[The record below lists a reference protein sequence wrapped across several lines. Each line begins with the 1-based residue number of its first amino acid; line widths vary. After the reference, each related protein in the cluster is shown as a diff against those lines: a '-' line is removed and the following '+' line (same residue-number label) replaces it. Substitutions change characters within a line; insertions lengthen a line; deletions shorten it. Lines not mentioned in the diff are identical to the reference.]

1 MDEKFWEKICS
12 LQENGEF
19 EKIIKEIKKLPEDK
33 LDMKLINVLSRAYI
47 NLEDFENALNTN
59 LSFIGKAKEDVI
71 NANIWLFSECGW
83 ICNELRDFEQGL
95 QYLLEAEKLGRDDE
109 WLNTE
114 IGQCLGKLDRVE
126 EGLERLK
133 KSLKL
138 IEVEDTENIYKK
150 IFIYSEI
157 GYLYELLENSK
168 EALKY
173 FYIVKDLGRNDN
185 CLHMHLWINL
195 EKTIGKEE
203 ALKYFQNEIKTNDL
217 NSSLWGSLGQIYM
230 DVFANYEEAEKAFK
244 NAFKY
249 SLNTQYLYYR
259 SKALMSLKKYEEAI
273 EILLE
278 LREISEQEGEL
289 TDAEDI
295 ELVRCFIELKD
306 RKNAEKYLE
315 FAKEG
320 IDNIHEEYI
329 DEYKGT
335 LAELENLINKL

>member
-1 MDEKFWEKICS
+1 MDEKFWKKIYS

-19 EKIIKEIKKLPEDK
+19 EKIVKEIKNLPEDK
-33 LDMKLINVLSRAYI
+33 LDMKLISVLSRAYI

-59 LSFIGKAKEDVI
+59 LSFIGKVKEDVI
-71 NANIWLFSECGW
+71 NANIWIYSECGW
-83 ICNELRDFEQGL
+83 ICNEIRDFEQGL
-95 QYLLEAEKLGRDDE
+95 KYLLEAEKLGRDDE

-114 IGQCLGKLDRVE
+114 IGQCLGKLKRAE

-133 KSLKL
+133 KALKL
-138 IEVEDTENIYKK
+138 IEVEDTENINKK
-150 IFIYSEI
+150 IFINSEI
-157 GYLYELLENSK
+157 AYLYELLENSE
-168 EALKY
+168 EALNY
-173 FYIVKDLGRNDN
+173 FYIAKDLGRNDN
-185 CLHMHLWINL
+185 WIHIHLWINL

-203 ALKYFQNEIKTNDL
+203 ALKYFQNEIKTNDV

-230 DVFANYEEAEKAFK
+230 D
-244 NAFKY
+244 FKY
-249 SLNTQYLYYR
+249 SLNTQYLYDR

-289 TDAEDI
+289 TDVEDI

-315 FAKEG
+315 FAKEYM
-320 IDNIHEEYI
+320 DKYES
-329 DEYKGT
+329 T
-335 LAELENLINKL
+335 LTELENLINKI

>member
-1 MDEKFWEKICS
+1 MDEKFWKKIYS

-19 EKIIKEIKKLPEDK
+19 EKIVKEIKNLPEDK
-33 LDMKLINVLSRAYI
+33 LDMKLISVLSRAYI

-59 LSFIGKAKEDVI
+59 LSFIGKVKEDVI
-71 NANIWLFSECGW
+71 NANIWIYSECGW
-83 ICNELRDFEQGL
+83 ICNEIRDFEQGL
-95 QYLLEAEKLGRDDE
+95 KYLLEAEKLGRDDE

-114 IGQCLGKLDRVE
+114 IGQCLGKLKRAE

-133 KSLKL
+133 KALKL
-138 IEVEDTENIYKK
+138 IEVEDTENINKK
-150 IFIYSEI
+150 IFINSEI
-157 GYLYELLENSK
+157 AYLYELLENSE
-168 EALKY
+168 EALNY
-173 FYIVKDLGRNDN
+173 FYIAKDLGRNDN
-185 CLHMHLWINL
+185 WIHIHLWINL

-203 ALKYFQNEIKTNDL
+203 ALKYFQNEIKTNDV

-230 DVFANYEEAEKAFK
+230 DMFANYEEAEKAFK

-249 SLNTQYLYYR
+249 SLNTQYLYDR

-289 TDAEDI
+289 TDVEDI

-315 FAKEG
+315 FAKEYM
-320 IDNIHEEYI
+320 DKYES
-329 DEYKGT
+329 T
-335 LAELENLINKL
+335 LTELENLINKI

>member
-1 MDEKFWEKICS
+1 MDEKFWKKIYS

-19 EKIIKEIKKLPEDK
+19 EKIVKEIKNLPEDK
-33 LDMKLINVLSRAYI
+33 LDMKLISVLSRAYI

-59 LSFIGKAKEDVI
+59 LSFIGKVKEDVT
-71 NANIWLFSECGW
+71 NANIWIYSECGW
-83 ICNELRDFEQGL
+83 ICNEIRDFEQGL
-95 QYLLEAEKLGRDDE
+95 KYLLEAEKLGRDDE

-114 IGQCLGKLDRVE
+114 IGQCLGKLKRAE

-157 GYLYELLENSK
+157 GYLYELLENSE

-185 CLHMHLWINL
+185 WLHMHLWINL

-230 DVFANYEEAEKAFK
+230 DMFANYEEAEKAFK

-249 SLNTQYLYYR
+249 SSHTQYLYNR

-278 LREISEQEGEL
+278 LREISEQEGEII
-289 TDAEDI
+289 DVEDI

-315 FAKEG
+315 FAKEYM
-320 IDNIHEEYI
+320 DKYES
-329 DEYKGT
+329 T
-335 LAELENLINKL
+335 LTELENLINKI

>member
-1 MDEKFWEKICS
+1 MDEKFLEKIYN

-33 LDMKLINVLSRAYI
+33 LDMKLISVLSRAYI

-59 LSFIGKAKEDVI
+59 LSFLGKAKEDVT
-71 NANIWLFSECGW
+71 NADIWLFSECGW
-83 ICNELRDFEQGL
+83 ICNEIRDFEQGL
-95 QYLLEAEKLGRDDE
+95 KYLLEAEKLGRDDE

-114 IGQCLGKLDRVE
+114 IGQCLGKLKRAE

-157 GYLYELLENSK
+157 GYLYELLENSE

-173 FYIVKDLGRNDN
+173 FYIAKDLGRNDN
-185 CLHMHLWINL
+185 WLHMHLWINL

-203 ALKYFQNEIKTNDL
+203 ALKYFQNEIKTNDI

-230 DVFANYEEAEKAFK
+230 SISNYEEAEKAFK

-249 SLNTQYLYYR
+249 SLNGQYLYDR
-259 SKALMSLKKYEEAI
+259 SRALMGLKKYKEAI
-273 EILLE
+273 EVLLQS
-278 LREISEQEGEL
+278 RKISEQEEEL

-295 ELVRCFIELKD
+295 ELVRCYIALKD
-306 RKNAEKYLE
+306 RKNAEKYLK

-335 LAELENLINKL
+335 LVELENLINKL

>member
-1 MDEKFWEKICS
+1 MDEKFWKKIYS

-19 EKIIKEIKKLPEDK
+19 EKIVKEIKNLPEDK
-33 LDMKLINVLSRAYI
+33 LDMKLISVLSRAYI

-59 LSFIGKAKEDVI
+59 LSFLGKAKEDVT
-71 NANIWLFSECGW
+71 NANIWIYSECGW
-83 ICNELRDFEQGL
+83 ICNEIRDFEQGL
-95 QYLLEAEKLGRDDE
+95 KYLLEAEKLGRDDE

-114 IGQCLGKLDRVE
+114 IGQCLGKLKRAE

-133 KSLKL
+133 KALKL
-138 IEVEDTENIYKK
+138 IEVEDTENINKK
-150 IFIYSEI
+150 IFINSEI
-157 GYLYELLENSK
+157 AYFYELLENSE
-168 EALKY
+168 EALNY
-173 FYIVKDLGRNDN
+173 FYIAKDLGRNDN
-185 CLHMHLWINL
+185 WLHMHLWINL

-230 DVFANYEEAEKAFK
+230 DMFANYEEAEKAFK

-249 SLNTQYLYYR
+249 SLNTQYLYDR

-278 LREISEQEGEL
+278 LREISEQEEEL
-289 TDAEDI
+289 TDVEDI

-315 FAKEG
+315 FAKEYM
-320 IDNIHEEYI
+320 DKYES
-329 DEYKGT
+329 T
-335 LAELENLINKL
+335 LTELENLINKI

>member
-59 LSFIGKAKEDVI
+59 LSFIGKAKEDVT
-71 NANIWLFSECGW
+71 NADIWLFSECGW
-83 ICNELRDFEQGL
+83 ICNEVRDFEQGL
-95 QYLLEAEKLGRDDE
+95 KYLLEAEKLGRDDE

-157 GYLYELLENSK
+157 GYLYELLENSE

-185 CLHMHLWINL
+185 WLHMHLWINL

-203 ALKYFQNEIKTNDL
+203 ALKYFQNEIKINDV

-230 DVFANYEEAEKAFK
+230 DVFSNYEEAEKAFK

-249 SLNTQYLYYR
+249 SLNGQYLYDR
-259 SKALMSLKKYEEAI
+259 SRALMGLKKYKEAI
-273 EILLE
+273 EVLLE
-278 LREISEQEGEL
+278 SREISEQEEEL

-295 ELVRCFIELKD
+295 ELVRCYIALKD
-306 RKNAEKYLE
+306 RKNAEKYLK

-335 LAELENLINKL
+335 LVELENLINKL

>member
-1 MDEKFWEKICS
+1 MDEKFWKKIYS

-19 EKIIKEIKKLPEDK
+19 EKIVKEIKNLPEDK
-33 LDMKLINVLSRAYI
+33 LDMKLISVLSRAYI

-59 LSFIGKAKEDVI
+59 LSFIGKVKEDVT
-71 NANIWLFSECGW
+71 NANIWIYSECGW
-83 ICNELRDFEQGL
+83 ICNEIRDFEQGL
-95 QYLLEAEKLGRDDE
+95 KYLLEAEKLGRDDE

-114 IGQCLGKLDRVE
+114 IGQCLGKLKRAE

-133 KSLKL
+133 KALKL
-138 IEVEDTENIYKK
+138 IEVEDTENINKK
-150 IFIYSEI
+150 IFINSEI
-157 GYLYELLENSK
+157 AYLYELLENSE
-168 EALKY
+168 EALNY
-173 FYIVKDLGRNDN
+173 FYIAKDLGRNDN
-185 CLHMHLWINL
+185 WIHIHLWINL

-230 DVFANYEEAEKAFK
+230 DMFANYEEAEKAFK

-249 SLNTQYLYYR
+249 SLNTQYLYNR

-289 TDAEDI
+289 TDVEDI

-315 FAKEG
+315 FAKESM
-320 IDNIHEEYI
+320 DKYES
-329 DEYKGT
+329 T
-335 LAELENLINKL
+335 LTELENLINKI

>member
-1 MDEKFWEKICS
+1 MDEKFWKKIYS

-19 EKIIKEIKKLPEDK
+19 EKIVKEIKNLPEDK
-33 LDMKLINVLSRAYI
+33 LDMKLISVLSRAYI

-59 LSFIGKAKEDVI
+59 LSFIGKVKEDVI
-71 NANIWLFSECGW
+71 NANIWIYSECGW
-83 ICNELRDFEQGL
+83 ICNEIRDFEQGL
-95 QYLLEAEKLGRDDE
+95 KYLLEAEKLGRDDE

-114 IGQCLGKLDRVE
+114 IGQCLGKLKRAE

-133 KSLKL
+133 KALKL
-138 IEVEDTENIYKK
+138 IEVEDTENINKK
-150 IFIYSEI
+150 IFINSEI
-157 GYLYELLENSK
+157 AYLYELLENSE
-168 EALKY
+168 EALNY
-173 FYIVKDLGRNDN
+173 FYIAKDLGRNDN
-185 CLHMHLWINL
+185 WIHIHLWINL

-217 NSSLWGSLGQIYM
+217 NSSLWGSLGQIYIDM
-230 DVFANYEEAEKAFK
+230 FANYEEAEKAFK

-249 SLNTQYLYYR
+249 SLNTQYSYDR

-289 TDAEDI
+289 TDVEDI

-315 FAKEG
+315 FAKEYM
-320 IDNIHEEYI
+320 DKYES
-329 DEYKGT
+329 T
-335 LAELENLINKL
+335 LTELENLINKI

>member
-1 MDEKFWEKICS
+1 MDEKFWKKIYS

-19 EKIIKEIKKLPEDK
+19 EKIVKEIKNLPEDK
-33 LDMKLINVLSRAYI
+33 LDMKLISVLSRAYI

-59 LSFIGKAKEDVI
+59 LSFIGKVKEDVI
-71 NANIWLFSECGW
+71 NANIWIYSECGW
-83 ICNELRDFEQGL
+83 ICNEIRDFEQGL
-95 QYLLEAEKLGRDDE
+95 KYLLEAEKLGRDDE

-114 IGQCLGKLDRVE
+114 IGQCLGKLKRVE
-126 EGLERLK
+126 EGLKRLK
-133 KSLKL
+133 KALKL
-138 IEVEDTENIYKK
+138 IEVEDTENINKK
-150 IFIYSEI
+150 IFINSEI
-157 GYLYELLENSK
+157 AYLYELLENSE
-168 EALKY
+168 EALNY
-173 FYIVKDLGRNDN
+173 FYIAKDLGRNDN
-185 CLHMHLWINL
+185 WIHIHLWINL

-203 ALKYFQNEIKTNDL
+203 ALKYFQNEIKTNDV

-230 DVFANYEEAEKAFK
+230 DMFANYEEAEKAFK

-249 SLNTQYLYYR
+249 SLNTQYLYDR

-289 TDAEDI
+289 TDVEDI

-315 FAKEG
+315 FAKEYM
-320 IDNIHEEYI
+320 DKYES
-329 DEYKGT
+329 T
-335 LAELENLINKL
+335 LTELENLINKI

>member
-1 MDEKFWEKICS
+1 MDEKFLEKIYN

-19 EKIIKEIKKLPEDK
+19 EKIVKEIKNLQEDK
-33 LDMKLINVLSRAYI
+33 LDMKLISVLSRAYI

-59 LSFIGKAKEDVI
+59 LSFLGKAKEDVT
-71 NANIWLFSECGW
+71 NADIWLFSECGW
-83 ICNELRDFEQGL
+83 ICNEIRDFEQGL
-95 QYLLEAEKLGRDDE
+95 KYLLEAEKLGRDDE

-114 IGQCLGKLDRVE
+114 IGQCLGKLDRAE

-138 IEVEDTENIYKK
+138 IEAEDTENIYKK

-157 GYLYELLENSK
+157 GYLYELLENSE

-173 FYIVKDLGRNDN
+173 FYIIKDLGRNDN
-185 CLHMHLWINL
+185 WLHMHLWINL

-203 ALKYFQNEIKTNDL
+203 ALKYFQNEIKNNDV

-230 DVFANYEEAEKAFK
+230 DMFANYEEAEKAFK

-249 SLNTQYLYYR
+249 SLNGQYLYDR
-259 SKALMSLKKYEEAI
+259 SRALMGLKKYKEAI
-273 EILLE
+273 EVLLE
-278 LREISEQEGEL
+278 SREISEQEEEL

-295 ELVRCFIELKD
+295 ELVRCYIALKD
-306 RKNAEKYLE
+306 RKNAEKYLK

-335 LAELENLINKL
+335 LVELENLINKL

>member
-1 MDEKFWEKICS
+1 MDEKFWKKIYS

-19 EKIIKEIKKLPEDK
+19 EKIVKEIKNLPEDK
-33 LDMKLINVLSRAYI
+33 LDMKLISVLSRAYI

-59 LSFIGKAKEDVI
+59 LSFIGKVKEDVT
-71 NANIWLFSECGW
+71 NANIWIYSECGW
-83 ICNELRDFEQGL
+83 ICNEIRDFEQGL
-95 QYLLEAEKLGRDDE
+95 KYLLEAEKLGRDDE

-114 IGQCLGKLDRVE
+114 IGQCLGKLKRAE

-133 KSLKL
+133 KALKL
-138 IEVEDTENIYKK
+138 IEVEDTENINKK
-150 IFIYSEI
+150 IFINSEI
-157 GYLYELLENSK
+157 AYFYELLENSE
-168 EALKY
+168 EALNY
-173 FYIVKDLGRNDN
+173 FYIAKDLGRNDN
-185 CLHMHLWINL
+185 WIHMHLWINL

-203 ALKYFQNEIKTNDL
+203 ALKYFQNEIKTNDV

-230 DVFANYEEAEKAFK
+230 DMFANYEEAEKAFK

-249 SLNTQYLYYR
+249 SLNTQYLYDR

-278 LREISEQEGEL
+278 LREISEQEEEL
-289 TDAEDI
+289 TDVEDI

-315 FAKEG
+315 FAKEYM
-320 IDNIHEEYI
+320 DKYES
-329 DEYKGT
+329 T
-335 LAELENLINKL
+335 LTELENLINKI

>member
-19 EKIIKEIKKLPEDK
+19 EKIIKEIKKLPEDR

-59 LSFIGKAKEDVI
+59 LSFIGKAKEDVT
-71 NANIWLFSECGW
+71 NADIWLFSECGW
-83 ICNELRDFEQGL
+83 ICNEVRDFEQGL
-95 QYLLEAEKLGRDDE
+95 KYLLEAEKLGRDDE

-114 IGQCLGKLDRVE
+114 IGQCLGKLKRAE

-157 GYLYELLENSK
+157 GYLYELLENSE

-185 CLHMHLWINL
+185 WLHMHLWINL

-203 ALKYFQNEIKTNDL
+203 ALKYFQNEIKTNDV

-230 DVFANYEEAEKAFK
+230 DVFTNYEEAEKAFK

-249 SLNTQYLYYR
+249 SLNGQYLYDR
-259 SKALMSLKKYEEAI
+259 SRVLMELKKYKEAI
-273 EILLE
+273 EVLLQS
-278 LREISEQEGEL
+278 RKISEQEEEL
-289 TDAEDI
+289 TDVEDI
-295 ELVRCFIELKD
+295 ELVRCYIALKD
-306 RKNAEKYLE
+306 RKNAEKYLK

-335 LAELENLINKL
+335 LVELENLINKL

>member
-1 MDEKFWEKICS
+1 MDEKFWKKIYS

-19 EKIIKEIKKLPEDK
+19 EKIVKEIKNLPEDK
-33 LDMKLINVLSRAYI
+33 LDMKLISVLSRAYI

-59 LSFIGKAKEDVI
+59 LSFIGKVKEDVT
-71 NANIWLFSECGW
+71 NANIWIYSECGW
-83 ICNELRDFEQGL
+83 ICNEIRDFEQGL
-95 QYLLEAEKLGRDDE
+95 KYLLEAEKLGRDDE

-114 IGQCLGKLDRVE
+114 IGQCLGKLKRAE

-133 KSLKL
+133 KALKL
-138 IEVEDTENIYKK
+138 IEVEDTENINKK
-150 IFIYSEI
+150 IFINSEI
-157 GYLYELLENSK
+157 AYLYELLENSE
-168 EALKY
+168 EALNY
-173 FYIVKDLGRNDN
+173 FYIAKDLGRNDN
-185 CLHMHLWINL
+185 WIHIHLWINL

-203 ALKYFQNEIKTNDL
+203 ALKYFQNEIKTNDV

-230 DVFANYEEAEKAFK
+230 DMFANYEEAEKAFK

-249 SLNTQYLYYR
+249 SLNTQYLYDR

-289 TDAEDI
+289 TDVEDI

-315 FAKEG
+315 FAKEYM
-320 IDNIHEEYI
+320 DKYES
-329 DEYKGT
+329 T
-335 LAELENLINKL
+335 LTELENLINKI

>member
-59 LSFIGKAKEDVI
+59 LSFIGKAKEDVT
-71 NANIWLFSECGW
+71 NADIWLFSECGW
-83 ICNELRDFEQGL
+83 ICNEVRDFEQGL
-95 QYLLEAEKLGRDDE
+95 KYLLEAE
-109 WLNTE
+109 
-114 IGQCLGKLDRVE
+114 KLDRVE

-157 GYLYELLENSK
+157 GYLYELLKNSE

-185 CLHMHLWINL
+185 WLHMHLWINL

-203 ALKYFQNEIKTNDL
+203 ALKYFQNEIKNNDV

-249 SLNTQYLYYR
+249 SLNGQYLYDR
-259 SKALMSLKKYEEAI
+259 SRALMGLKKYKEAI
-273 EILLE
+273 EVLLQS
-278 LREISEQEGEL
+278 RKISEQEEEL

-295 ELVRCFIELKD
+295 ELVRCYIALKD
-306 RKNAEKYLE
+306 RKNAEKYLK

-320 IDNIHEEYI
+320 IDNIHKEYI

>member
-1 MDEKFWEKICS
+1 MDEKFLEKIYN

-33 LDMKLINVLSRAYI
+33 LDMKLISVLSRAYI

-59 LSFIGKAKEDVI
+59 LSFLGKAKEDVT
-71 NANIWLFSECGW
+71 NADIWIYSECGW
-83 ICNELRDFEQGL
+83 ICNEIRDFEQGL
-95 QYLLEAEKLGRDDE
+95 KYLLEAEKLGRDDE

-114 IGQCLGKLDRVE
+114 IGQCLGKLKRAE

-157 GYLYELLENSK
+157 GYLYELLENSE

-173 FYIVKDLGRNDN
+173 FYIAKDLGRNDN
-185 CLHMHLWINL
+185 WLHMHLWINL

-203 ALKYFQNEIKTNDL
+203 ALKYFQNEIKTNDI

-230 DVFANYEEAEKAFK
+230 SISNYEEAEKAFK

-249 SLNTQYLYYR
+249 SLNGQYLYDR
-259 SKALMSLKKYEEAI
+259 SRALMGLKKYKEAI
-273 EILLE
+273 EVLLQS
-278 LREISEQEGEL
+278 RKISEQEEEL

-295 ELVRCFIELKD
+295 ELVRCYIALKD
-306 RKNAEKYLE
+306 RKNAEKYLK

>member
-1 MDEKFWEKICS
+1 M
-12 LQENGEF
+12 QENGEF

-33 LDMKLINVLSRAYI
+33 LDMKLISVLSRAYI

-59 LSFIGKAKEDVI
+59 LSFLGKAKEDVT
-71 NANIWLFSECGW
+71 NADIWIYSECGW
-83 ICNELRDFEQGL
+83 ICNEIRDFEQGL
-95 QYLLEAEKLGRDDE
+95 KYLLEAEKLGRDDE

-114 IGQCLGKLDRVE
+114 IGQCLGKLKRAE

-157 GYLYELLENSK
+157 GYLYELLENSE

-185 CLHMHLWINL
+185 WLHMHLWINL

-203 ALKYFQNEIKTNDL
+203 ALKYFQNEIKTNDV

-230 DVFANYEEAEKAFK
+230 SISNYEEAEKAFK

-249 SLNTQYLYYR
+249 SLNGQYLYDR
-259 SKALMSLKKYEEAI
+259 SRALMGLKKYKEAI
-273 EILLE
+273 EVLLQS
-278 LREISEQEGEL
+278 RRISEQEGDV
-289 TDAEDI
+289 TDGEDV
-295 ELVRCFIELKD
+295 ELVRCYIGLKD
-306 RKNAEKYLE
+306 KKNAEKYLE
-315 FAKEG
+315 LAREG
-320 IDNIHEEYI
+320 ADNVADEFI
-329 DEYKGT
+329 DEYEE
-335 LAELENLINKL
+335 ELDQLEDMIDEL

>member
-59 LSFIGKAKEDVI
+59 LSFIGKAKEDVT
-71 NANIWLFSECGW
+71 NADIWLFSECGW
-83 ICNELRDFEQGL
+83 ICNEVRDFEQGL
-95 QYLLEAEKLGRDDE
+95 KYLLEAEKLGRDDE

-114 IGQCLGKLDRVE
+114 IGQCLGKLKRAE

-157 GYLYELLENSK
+157 GYLYELLENSE

-185 CLHMHLWINL
+185 WLHMHLWINL

-203 ALKYFQNEIKTNDL
+203 ALKYFQNEIKTNDV

-230 DVFANYEEAEKAFK
+230 SISNYEEAEKAFK

-249 SLNTQYLYYR
+249 SLNGQYLYDR
-259 SKALMSLKKYEEAI
+259 SKALMGLKKYKEAI
-273 EILLE
+273 EVLLE
-278 LREISEQEGEL
+278 SRKISEQEEEL

-295 ELVRCFIELKD
+295 ELVRCYIALKD
-306 RKNAEKYLE
+306 RKNAEKYLK
-315 FAKEG
+315 FAKED

>member
-1 MDEKFWEKICS
+1 MDEKFWKKIYS

-19 EKIIKEIKKLPEDK
+19 EKIVKEIKNLPEDK
-33 LDMKLINVLSRAYI
+33 LDMKLISVLSRAYI
-47 NLEDFENALNTN
+47 NLEDFENAINTN
-59 LSFIGKAKEDVI
+59 LSFIGKVKEDVI
-71 NANIWLFSECGW
+71 NANIWIYSECGW
-83 ICNELRDFEQGL
+83 ICNEIRDFEQGL
-95 QYLLEAEKLGRDDE
+95 KYLLEAEKLGRDDE

-114 IGQCLGKLDRVE
+114 IGQCLGKLKRAE

-133 KSLKL
+133 KALKL
-138 IEVEDTENIYKK
+138 IEVEDTENINKK
-150 IFIYSEI
+150 IFINSEI
-157 GYLYELLENSK
+157 AYLYELLENSE
-168 EALKY
+168 EALNY
-173 FYIVKDLGRNDN
+173 FYIAKDLGRNDN
-185 CLHMHLWINL
+185 WIHIHLWINL

-230 DVFANYEEAEKAFK
+230 DMFANYEEAEKAFK

-249 SLNTQYLYYR
+249 SLNTQYLYDR

-278 LREISEQEGEL
+278 LREISEQEEEL
-289 TDAEDI
+289 TDVEDI

-315 FAKEG
+315 FAKEYM
-320 IDNIHEEYI
+320 DKYES
-329 DEYKGT
+329 T
-335 LAELENLINKL
+335 LTELENLINKI

>member
-1 MDEKFWEKICS
+1 MDEKFWKKIYS

-19 EKIIKEIKKLPEDK
+19 EKIVKEIKNLPEDK
-33 LDMKLINVLSRAYI
+33 LDMKLISVLSRAYI

-59 LSFIGKAKEDVI
+59 LSFIGKVKEDVT
-71 NANIWLFSECGW
+71 NANIWIYSECGW
-83 ICNELRDFEQGL
+83 ICNEIRDFEQGL
-95 QYLLEAEKLGRDDE
+95 KYLLEAEKLGRDDE

-114 IGQCLGKLDRVE
+114 IGQCLGKLKRAE

-133 KSLKL
+133 KALKL
-138 IEVEDTENIYKK
+138 IEVEDTENINKK
-150 IFIYSEI
+150 IFINSEI
-157 GYLYELLENSK
+157 AYFYELLENSE
-168 EALKY
+168 EALNY
-173 FYIVKDLGRNDN
+173 FYIAKDLGRNDN
-185 CLHMHLWINL
+185 WIHMHLWINL

-203 ALKYFQNEIKTNDL
+203 ALKYFQNEIKTNDV

-230 DVFANYEEAEKAFK
+230 DMFANYEEAEKAFK

-249 SLNTQYLYYR
+249 SSHTQYLYNR

-289 TDAEDI
+289 IDVEDI
-295 ELVRCFIELKD
+295 ELVHCFIELKD

-315 FAKEG
+315 FAKEYM
-320 IDNIHEEYI
+320 DKYES
-329 DEYKGT
+329 T
-335 LAELENLINKL
+335 LTELENLINKI

>member
-1 MDEKFWEKICS
+1 MDEKFWKKIYS

-19 EKIIKEIKKLPEDK
+19 EKIVKEIKNLPEDK
-33 LDMKLINVLSRAYI
+33 LDMKLISVLSRAYI

-59 LSFIGKAKEDVI
+59 LSFIGKVKEDVT
-71 NANIWLFSECGW
+71 NANIWIYSECGW
-83 ICNELRDFEQGL
+83 ICNEIRDFEQGL
-95 QYLLEAEKLGRDDE
+95 KYLLEAEKLGRDDE

-114 IGQCLGKLDRVE
+114 IGQCLGKLKRAE

-138 IEVEDTENIYKK
+138 IEVEDTENINKK
-150 IFIYSEI
+150 IFINSEI
-157 GYLYELLENSK
+157 AYLYELLENSE
-168 EALKY
+168 EALNY
-173 FYIVKDLGRNDN
+173 FYIAKDLGRNDN
-185 CLHMHLWINL
+185 WIHMHLWINL

-203 ALKYFQNEIKTNDL
+203 ALKYFQNEIKTNDV

-230 DVFANYEEAEKAFK
+230 DMFANYEEAEKAFK

-249 SLNTQYLYYR
+249 SLNRQYLYDR

-278 LREISEQEGEL
+278 LREISEQEEEL
-289 TDAEDI
+289 TDVEDI

-315 FAKEG
+315 FVK
-320 IDNIHEEYI
+320 EYI
-329 DEYKGT
+329 DKYEST
-335 LAELENLINKL
+335 LTELENLINKIQNKR

>member
-1 MDEKFWEKICS
+1 MDEKFWKKIYS

-19 EKIIKEIKKLPEDK
+19 EKIVKEIKNLPEDK
-33 LDMKLINVLSRAYI
+33 LDMKLISVLSRAYI

-59 LSFIGKAKEDVI
+59 LSFIGKVKEDVT
-71 NANIWLFSECGW
+71 NANIWIYSECGW
-83 ICNELRDFEQGL
+83 ICNEIRDFEQGL
-95 QYLLEAEKLGRDDE
+95 KYLLEAEKLGRDDE

-114 IGQCLGKLDRVE
+114 IGQCLGKLKRTE

-133 KSLKL
+133 KALKL
-138 IEVEDTENIYKK
+138 IEVEDTENINKK
-150 IFIYSEI
+150 IFINSEI
-157 GYLYELLENSK
+157 AYFYELLENSE
-168 EALKY
+168 EALNY
-173 FYIVKDLGRNDN
+173 FYIAKDLGRNDN
-185 CLHMHLWINL
+185 WIHMHLWINL

-230 DVFANYEEAEKAFK
+230 DMFANYEEAEKAFK

-249 SLNTQYLYYR
+249 SLNTQYLYDR

-278 LREISEQEGEL
+278 LREISEQEEEL
-289 TDAEDI
+289 TDVEDI

-315 FAKEG
+315 FAKEYM
-320 IDNIHEEYI
+320 DKYES
-329 DEYKGT
+329 T
-335 LAELENLINKL
+335 LTELENLINKI

>member
-59 LSFIGKAKEDVI
+59 LSFIGKAKEDVT
-71 NANIWLFSECGW
+71 NADIWLFSECGW
-83 ICNELRDFEQGL
+83 ICNEVRDFEQGL
-95 QYLLEAEKLGRDDE
+95 KYLLEAEKLGRDDE

-138 IEVEDTENIYKK
+138 IEVEDTENIYEK

-157 GYLYELLENSK
+157 GYLYELLENSE

-185 CLHMHLWINL
+185 WLHMHLWINL

-203 ALKYFQNEIKTNDL
+203 ALKYFQNEIKTNDV
-217 NSSLWGSLGQIYM
+217 NSSLWGSLGRIYM

-244 NAFKY
+244 NAFKC
-249 SLNTQYLYYR
+249 SLNGQYL
-259 SKALMSLKKYEEAI
+259 
-273 EILLE
+273 
-278 LREISEQEGEL
+278 
-289 TDAEDI
+289 
-295 ELVRCFIELKD
+295 
-306 RKNAEKYLE
+306 
-315 FAKEG
+315 
-320 IDNIHEEYI
+320 
-329 DEYKGT
+329 
-335 LAELENLINKL
+335 

>member
-1 MDEKFWEKICS
+1 MDEKFWKKIYS

-19 EKIIKEIKKLPEDK
+19 EKIVKEIKNLPEDK
-33 LDMKLINVLSRAYI
+33 LDMKLISILSRAYI
-47 NLEDFENALNTN
+47 NLEDFENAINTN
-59 LSFIGKAKEDVI
+59 LSFIGKVKEDVT
-71 NANIWLFSECGW
+71 NANIWIYSECGW
-83 ICNELRDFEQGL
+83 ICNEIRDFEQGL
-95 QYLLEAEKLGRDDE
+95 KYLLEAEKLGRDDE

-114 IGQCLGKLDRVE
+114 IGQCLGKLKRAE

-133 KSLKL
+133 KALKL
-138 IEVEDTENIYKK
+138 IEVEDTENINKK
-150 IFIYSEI
+150 IFINSEI
-157 GYLYELLENSK
+157 AYLYELLENSE
-168 EALKY
+168 EALNY
-173 FYIVKDLGRNDN
+173 FYIAKDLGRNDN
-185 CLHMHLWINL
+185 WIHMHLWINL

-203 ALKYFQNEIKTNDL
+203 ALKYFQNEIKTNDV

-230 DVFANYEEAEKAFK
+230 DMFANYEEAEKAFK

-249 SLNTQYLYYR
+249 SLNTQYLYDR

-289 TDAEDI
+289 TDVEDI

-315 FAKEG
+315 FAKEYM
-320 IDNIHEEYI
+320 DKYES
-329 DEYKGT
+329 T
-335 LAELENLINKL
+335 LTELENLINKI

>member
-1 MDEKFWEKICS
+1 MDEKFWKKIYS

-19 EKIIKEIKKLPEDK
+19 EKIVKEIKNLAEDK
-33 LDMKLINVLSRAYI
+33 LDMKLISVLSRAYI

-59 LSFIGKAKEDVI
+59 LSFIGKVKEDVT
-71 NANIWLFSECGW
+71 NANIWIYSECGW
-83 ICNELRDFEQGL
+83 ICNEIRDFEQGL
-95 QYLLEAEKLGRDDE
+95 KYLLEAEKLGRDDE

-114 IGQCLGKLDRVE
+114 IGQCLGKLKRAE

-133 KSLKL
+133 KALKL
-138 IEVEDTENIYKK
+138 IEVEATENINKK
-150 IFIYSEI
+150 IFINSEI
-157 GYLYELLENSK
+157 AYFYELLENSE
-168 EALKY
+168 EALNY
-173 FYIVKDLGRNDN
+173 FYIAKDLGRNDN
-185 CLHMHLWINL
+185 WIHMHLWINL

-230 DVFANYEEAEKAFK
+230 DMFANYEEAEKAFK

-249 SLNTQYLYYR
+249 SLNTQYLYDR

-278 LREISEQEGEL
+278 LREISEQEEEL
-289 TDAEDI
+289 TDVEDI

-315 FAKEG
+315 FAKE
-320 IDNIHEEYI
+320 YI
-329 DEYKGT
+329 DKYEST
-335 LAELENLINKL
+335 LTELENLINKI

>member
-1 MDEKFWEKICS
+1 MDEKFWKKIYS

-19 EKIIKEIKKLPEDK
+19 EKIVKEIKNLPEDK
-33 LDMKLINVLSRAYI
+33 LDMKLISVLSRAYI
-47 NLEDFENALNTN
+47 NLEDFENAINTN
-59 LSFIGKAKEDVI
+59 LSFIGKVKEDVT
-71 NANIWLFSECGW
+71 NANIWIYSECGW
-83 ICNELRDFEQGL
+83 ICNEIRDFEQGL
-95 QYLLEAEKLGRDDE
+95 KYLLEAEKLGRDDE

-114 IGQCLGKLDRVE
+114 IGQCLGKLKRAE

-138 IEVEDTENIYKK
+138 IEVEDTENINKK
-150 IFIYSEI
+150 IFINSEI
-157 GYLYELLENSK
+157 AYLYELLENSE
-168 EALKY
+168 EALNY
-173 FYIVKDLGRNDN
+173 FYIAKDLGRNDN
-185 CLHMHLWINL
+185 WIHIHLWINL

-203 ALKYFQNEIKTNDL
+203 ALKYFQNEIKTNDV

-230 DVFANYEEAEKAFK
+230 DMFANYEEAEKAFK

-278 LREISEQEGEL
+278 LREISEQEKEL
-289 TDAEDI
+289 TDVEDI

-315 FAKEG
+315 FAKEYMDKYES
-320 IDNIHEEYI
+320 IL
-329 DEYKGT
+329 T
-335 LAELENLINKL
+335 ELENLINKI

>member
-59 LSFIGKAKEDVI
+59 LSFIGKAKEDVT
-71 NANIWLFSECGW
+71 NADIWIYSECGW
-83 ICNELRDFEQGL
+83 ICNEIRDFEQGL
-95 QYLLEAEKLGRDDE
+95 KYLLEAEKLGRDDE

-157 GYLYELLENSK
+157 GYLYELLENSE

-185 CLHMHLWINL
+185 WLHMHLWINL

-203 ALKYFQNEIKTNDL
+203 ALKYFQNEIKINDV

-230 DVFANYEEAEKAFK
+230 DVFSNYEGAEKAFK

-249 SLNTQYLYYR
+249 SLNGQYLYDR
-259 SKALMSLKKYEEAI
+259 SRVLMELKKYKEAI
-273 EILLE
+273 EVLLQS
-278 LREISEQEGEL
+278 RKISEQEEEL
-289 TDAEDI
+289 TDVEDI
-295 ELVRCFIELKD
+295 ELVRCYIALKD
-306 RKNAEKYLE
+306 RKNAEKYLK

-335 LAELENLINKL
+335 LVELENLINKL

>member
-1 MDEKFWEKICS
+1 MDEKFWKKIYS

-19 EKIIKEIKKLPEDK
+19 EKIVKEIKNLPEDK
-33 LDMKLINVLSRAYI
+33 LDMKLISVLSRAYI

-59 LSFIGKAKEDVI
+59 LSFIGKVKEDVT
-71 NANIWLFSECGW
+71 NANIWIYSECGW
-83 ICNELRDFEQGL
+83 ICNEIRDFEQGL
-95 QYLLEAEKLGRDDE
+95 KYLLEAEKLGRDDE

-114 IGQCLGKLDRVE
+114 IGQCLGKLKRAE

-133 KSLKL
+133 KALKL
-138 IEVEDTENIYKK
+138 IEVEDTENINKK
-150 IFIYSEI
+150 IFINSEI
-157 GYLYELLENSK
+157 AYLYELLENSE
-168 EALKY
+168 EALNY
-173 FYIVKDLGRNDN
+173 FYIAKDLGRNDN
-185 CLHMHLWINL
+185 WIHIHLWINL

-230 DVFANYEEAEKAFK
+230 DMFANYEEAEKAFK

-249 SLNTQYLYYR
+249 SLNTQYLYDR

-278 LREISEQEGEL
+278 LREISEQEEEL
-289 TDAEDI
+289 TDVEDI

-315 FAKEG
+315 FAKEYM
-320 IDNIHEEYI
+320 DKYES
-329 DEYKGT
+329 T
-335 LAELENLINKL
+335 LTELENLINKI

>member
-1 MDEKFWEKICS
+1 MDEKFWEKIYS

-83 ICNELRDFEQGL
+83 IYNELRDFEQGL
-95 QYLLEAEKLGRDDE
+95 KYLLEAEKLGRDDE

-157 GYLYELLENSK
+157 GYLYELLENSE

-185 CLHMHLWINL
+185 WLHMHLWINL

-203 ALKYFQNEIKTNDL
+203 ALKYFQNEIKTNNV

-230 DVFANYEEAEKAFK
+230 DMFANYEEAEKAFK

-289 TDAEDI
+289 TDVEDI

-315 FAKEG
+315 FAKEYM
-320 IDNIHEEYI
+320 DKYES
-329 DEYKGT
+329 T
-335 LAELENLINKL
+335 LTELENLINKI

>member
-1 MDEKFWEKICS
+1 MDEKFWEKIYN
-12 LQENGEF
+12 LQENGQF

-33 LDMKLINVLSRAYI
+33 LDMKLISILSRAYI

-59 LSFIGKAKEDVI
+59 LSFLGKAKEDVT
-71 NANIWLFSECGW
+71 NADIWIYSECGW
-83 ICNELRDFEQGL
+83 ICNEIRDFEQGL
-95 QYLLEAEKLGRDDE
+95 KYLLEAEKLGRDDE

-114 IGQCLGKLDRVE
+114 IGQCLGKLKRAE

-157 GYLYELLENSK
+157 GYLYELLENSE

-173 FYIVKDLGRNDN
+173 FYIAKDLGRNDN
-185 CLHMHLWINL
+185 WLHMHLWINL

-203 ALKYFQNEIKTNDL
+203 ALKYFQNEIKTNDV

-230 DVFANYEEAEKAFK
+230 SISNYEEAEKAFK

-249 SLNTQYLYYR
+249 SLNGQYLYDR
-259 SKALMSLKKYEEAI
+259 SRALMGLKKYKEAI
-273 EILLE
+273 EVLLE
-278 LREISEQEGEL
+278 SREISEQEEEL

-295 ELVRCFIELKD
+295 ELVRCYIALKD
-306 RKNAEKYLE
+306 RKNAEKYLK

-329 DEYKGT
+329 NEYKGT